1 MEKVKK
7 WFYKVFILV
16 LVILAIFAGYFFYQ
30 NKLQSTKKL
39 VVQQQNI
46 NVYLKL
52 FGQTDFI
59 KQEIISGKTAL
70 DLTKEKAS
78 VKMKGEGV
86 NAYLT
91 EINGLE
97 ALNSKK
103 EYWAFYVNGKM
114 AEVGA
119 GSYKLKE
126 GDKIE
131 WKIEKY

>member
-1 MEKVKK
+1 MEKTKK
-7 WFYKVFILV
+7 SFYKFFILI
-16 LVILAIFAGYFFYQ
+16 LVILVIFAGYFFYQ

-39 VVQQQNI
+39 VVQQQSI

-59 KQEIISGKTAL
+59 KQEIISGKTTL
-70 DLTKEKAS
+70 DLTKEKTS

-91 EINGLE
+91 EINSQK

>member
-1 MEKVKK
+1 MEKTKK
-7 WFYKVFILV
+7 SFYRIFILA

-30 NKLQSTKKL
+30 TKLLSTKKSIA
-39 VVQQQNI
+39 QQTFT
-46 NVYLKL
+46 VYFKVA
-52 FGQTDFI
+52 GQKDFI
-59 KQEIISGKTAL
+59 KQEIVTGKTAL
-70 DLTKEKAS
+70 DLTKEKANI
-78 VKMKGEGV
+78 KTKGEGT
-86 NAYLT
+86 NAYIT
-91 EINGLE
+91 EINGI
-97 ALNSKK
+97 AAQVSKK